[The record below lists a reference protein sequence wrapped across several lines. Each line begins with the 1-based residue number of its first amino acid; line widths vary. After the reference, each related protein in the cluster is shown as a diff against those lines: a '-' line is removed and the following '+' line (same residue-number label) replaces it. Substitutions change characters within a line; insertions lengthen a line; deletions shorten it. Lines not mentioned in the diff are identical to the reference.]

1 MTKLMENLLSKILAF
16 SEQNQRTVTQINVC
30 KELSTSIRKFHW
42 KTKTLQNSLTNSL
55 KKLTEK
61 QTIVLETAHQPN
73 FLPYSGIFKKVIL
86 LEHIARSLEKKGC
99 SVVCLFSIVD
109 TDFADDE
116 WFASN
121 RFPHLSTSGYL
132 KVGIKIA
139 KKDRKK
145 CMYAIQKPSQETWEN
160 IVKHIQT
167 HYETCLGELE
177 REFSSQNIS
186 DFKQSI
192 EIPFQKKWSDLV
204 DLLEDAYQ
212 NAENFA
218 DMNAIILSKIINDL
232 MNCSTVFFKYS
243 DGLNAFEESF
253 SRLLSCSTDYIT
265 LYNRFADQYNLDK
278 ILKDYAPFWYH
289 CKSCEGKVPLQQRGN
304 QLEEKCLSCKT
315 SYSFDFKSQ
324 ENPNLSGIAK
334 RISPRAIPRHYI
346 TFDGLGVSFY
356 AGGQAG
362 SLYTSIAE
370 KIAGIIDFRFPPI
383 FTWFNKD
390 HYTGVLQFNAYSQ
403 IHRVLKL
410 NSYNQF
416 LLKYGELNTQTIREV
431 EELNHQI
438 ESWESEK
445 NSLKN
450 NLSELENKTIRNQII
465 SNLREIS
472 NNEKKLKTKIQQTE
486 HKITVLN
493 NSVKSFRIFPSI
505 IDYLVNM
512 DALSIAEQWH
522 LFLSNTEPPF
532 AQPQFL
538 KTVFSK
544 FLRSKFSWCI
554 DIENNVEHI
563 ASLM

>member
-1 MTKLMENLLSKILAF
+1 MTEFLNKLVSKIIEF
-16 SEQNQRTVTQINVC
+16 SEQNPRTIKNVNVS
-30 KELSTSIRKFHW
+30 KELTRHIAKFHQN
-42 KTKTLQNSLTNSL
+42 TRTLQNSLQDVL
-55 KKLTEK
+55 KKLVK
-61 QTIVLETAHQPN
+61 KNTILLETAHQPN
-73 FLPYSGIFKKVIL
+73 FLPYSGIFKKTIL
-86 LEHIARSLEKKGC
+86 LEHIAQHLEKQGH
-99 SVVCLFSIVD
+99 SVVCLFSVVD

-121 RFPHLSTSGYL
+121 RFPHLSKSGYL
-132 KVGIKIA
+132 KVGLKIA

-160 IVKHIQT
+160 IVKYIQT
-167 HYETCLGELE
+167 HYETCLRELE

-186 DFKQSI
+186 DFKQNI
-192 EIPFQKKWSDLV
+192 EIPFQKKWGDLV
-204 DLLEDAYQ
+204 DLLEEAYQ

-232 MNCSTVFFKYS
+232 MNCSIVFFKYS
-243 DGLNAFEESF
+243 DGLSAFEESF

-315 SYSFDFKSQ
+315 LYSYDFENQ

-370 KIAGIIDFRFPPI
+370 KIAEIIDFRFPPI

-390 HYTGVLQFNAYSQ
+390 YYTGVLQFNAYNQ

-416 LLKYGELNTQTIREV
+416 LLKYDELNTQIIREV

-438 ESWESEK
+438 ESWESK
-445 NSLKN
+445 KSSLKN
-450 NLSELENKTIRNQII
+450 DLGKSENESIRNQII

-493 NSVKSFRIFPSI
+493 NSARSFRIYPSI

-512 DALSIAEQWH
+512 DALSIAEQWYH
-522 LFLSNTEPPF
+522 FLNNIESPF
-532 AQPQFL
+532 TQPQFL
-538 KTVFSK
+538 ETVFSK
-544 FLRSKFSWCI
+544 FLRSKFSWLI
-554 DIENNVEHI
+554 DIKNKIEHI
-563 ASLM
+563 TSLM